1 MSNKNFGFGTQIR
14 KSPYFDST
22 VKWGATGFSV
32 YNHMYIPRD
41 FGSPE
46 QNFWNLIEK
55 SILCDVAVE
64 RQVEITGSDAYKFIQ
79 LLTPR
84 DLSKLSVGQCK
95 YVLIVNND
103 GGILNDPVLLR
114 LAENHFWL
122 SLADSDVL
130 LWAQGV
136 AVNSGLDVKI
146 SEPDVSP
153 LQLQGPT
160 SQEIMVKLFG
170 EDIRDLKYYWLR
182 EYQLDGI
189 PLIVSRT
196 GWSSE
201 LGYEIYLRD
210 GSKGNE
216 LYEKIMAAGKEHGIQ
231 PGHTSSIRR
240 IEGGMLSY
248 HADADIHTNP
258 FELGLDRLVNLDS
271 EINFI
276 GKKALKKI
284 KEKGISRK
292 QVGLVIDCAP
302 LSGPNTTFWPIKK
315 DRKQIGK
322 VTSAVYSPRL
332 KKNIALAMV
341 SVEQSEIDFIGKEA
355 LKKIKQEGIKRKQ
368 VGLIIDCDPL
378 SGPNT
383 TFWPIEKDGKKI
395 GKVTSAVYSPRL
407 KKNIALAMIEIN
419 YSELGNR
426 LDVQIHEGKYS
437 ATIVEKPFYDPKK
450 NIVKS

>member
-1 MSNKNFGFGTQIR
+1 MSHKNFGFGTQIR

-64 RQVEITGSDAYKFIQ
+64 RQVEITGPDAYKFIQ

-84 DLSKLSVGQCK
+84 DLSNLSVGQCK

-122 SLADSDVL
+122 SLADSDIL

-136 AVNSGLDVKI
+136 AVNSGLDVEI

-160 SQEIMVKLFG
+160 SQEIMVNLFG
-170 EDIRDLKYYWLR
+170 EDIKDLKYYWLR
-182 EYQLDGI
+182 EYELDGI

-210 GSKGNE
+210 GSRGNE
-216 LYEKIMAAGKEHGIQ
+216 LYEKIMEAGNKHGIQ

-248 HADADIHTNP
+248 HADADINTNP
-258 FELGLDRLVNLDS
+258 FELGFDRLVNLNS
-271 EINFI
+271 EI
-276 GKKALKKI
+276 K
-284 KEKGISRK
+284 
-292 QVGLVIDCAP
+292 
-302 LSGPNTTFWPIKK
+302 
-315 DRKQIGK
+315 
-322 VTSAVYSPRL
+322 
-332 KKNIALAMV
+332 
-341 SVEQSEIDFIGKEA
+341 FIGKEA

-383 TFWPIEKDGKKI
+383 TFWPIEKETKTI

-407 KKNIALAMIEIN
+407 KKNIALAMIEIKH
-419 YSELGNR
+419 SELGNQI
-426 LDVQIHEGKYS
+426 DVQTHQGKYS

-450 NIVKS
+450 KIANS

>member
-1 MSNKNFGFGTQIR
+1 MTDKNFGFGTQIR

-41 FGSPE
+41 FGDPE

-64 RQVEITGSDAYKFIQ
+64 RQVEITGPDAHKFTQ

-84 DLSKLSVGQCK
+84 DLSNISIGQCK
-95 YVLIVNND
+95 YVLITNNE

-136 AVNSGLDVKI
+136 AVNSGLNVNI

-160 SQEIMVKLFG
+160 SKDIMVKLFG
-170 EDIRDLKYYWLR
+170 ESIKDLKYYWFK
-182 EYQLDGI
+182 EFDLDGI

-201 LGYEIYLRD
+201 FGYELFLRD
-210 GSKGNE
+210 GSKGND
-216 LYEKIMAAGKEHGIQ
+216 LYEKIMNAGKDHGLQ

-258 FELGLDRLVNLDS
+258 FELGFDRLVSLDNDI
-271 EINFI
+271 EFI
-276 GKKALKKI
+276 GKAALKKI
-284 KEKGISRK
+284 KAEGIKRK
-292 QVGLVIDCAP
+292 QVGLEINCEP

-315 DRKQIGK
+315 NNNEIGK

-341 SVEQSEIDFIGKEA
+341 NIKNSEIGTDLEVETNKGKFTA
-355 LKKIKQEGIKRKQ
+355 K
-368 VGLIIDCDPL
+368 
-378 SGPNT
+378 
-383 TFWPIEKDGKKI
+383 
-395 GKVTSAVYSPRL
+395 
-407 KKNIALAMIEIN
+407 
-419 YSELGNR
+419 
-426 LDVQIHEGKYS
+426 
-437 ATIVEKPFYDPKK
+437 IVEKPFYDPKK
-450 NIVKS
+450 KIASN

>member
-1 MSNKNFGFGTQIR
+1 MLIGSMLNKNFGFGTQIR

-46 QNFWNLIEK
+46 KNFWNLIEK
-55 SILCDVAVE
+55 AILCDVAVE
-64 RQVEITGSDAYKFIQ
+64 RQVEITGPDAYKFIQ

-84 DLSKLSVGQCK
+84 DLSKLAIGQCK
-95 YVLIVNND
+95 YVLITNNE

-136 AVNSGLDVKI
+136 AVNSGLNVKI
-146 SEPDVSP
+146 TEPDVSP
-153 LQLQGPT
+153 LQLQGPK
-160 SQEIMVKLFG
+160 SGEIMVKLFG
-170 EDIRDLKYYWLR
+170 DSIKNLRYYWLK
-182 EYQLDGI
+182 EYNLDGI

-210 GSKGNE
+210 GSKGNQ
-216 LYEKIMAAGKEHGIQ
+216 LYEKIMKAGKEHGLQ

-248 HADADIHTNP
+248 HADADINTNP

-271 EINFI
+271 DIN
-276 GKKALKKI
+276 
-284 KEKGISRK
+284 
-292 QVGLVIDCAP
+292 
-302 LSGPNTTFWPIKK
+302 
-315 DRKQIGK
+315 
-322 VTSAVYSPRL
+322 
-332 KKNIALAMV
+332 
-341 SVEQSEIDFIGKEA
+341 FIGKEA
-355 LKKIKQEGIKRKQ
+355 LKKIKQSGVKRKQ
-368 VGLIIDCDPL
+368 IGLELDCEPL
-378 SGPNT
+378 KGPNT
-383 TFWPIEKDGKKI
+383 TFWSIFKDGKKV
-395 GKVTSAVYSPRL
+395 GKVTSAIYSPRL

-419 YSELGNR
+419 QSNIGNKFKVKT
-426 LDVQIHEGKYS
+426 DNIEVNCVV
-437 ATIVEKPFYDPKK
+437 VEKPFFDPKK
-450 NIVKS
+450 QIASS

>member
-14 KSPYFDST
+14 KSPYFDAT

-64 RQVEITGSDAYKFIQ
+64 RQVEITGPDAYKFTQ

-170 EDIRDLKYYWLR
+170 ESIRDLKYYWLR
-182 EYQLDGI
+182 EYELDGI

-210 GSKGNE
+210 GSRGNE
-216 LYEKIMAAGKEHGIQ
+216 LYEKIMDAGKEHGIQ

-258 FELGLDRLVNLDS
+258 FELGFDRLVNLDS
-271 EINFI
+271 DIN
-276 GKKALKKI
+276 
-284 KEKGISRK
+284 
-292 QVGLVIDCAP
+292 
-302 LSGPNTTFWPIKK
+302 
-315 DRKQIGK
+315 
-322 VTSAVYSPRL
+322 
-332 KKNIALAMV
+332 
-341 SVEQSEIDFIGKEA
+341 FIGKEA

-407 KKNIALAMIEIN
+407 KKNIALAMIEISH
-419 YSELGNR
+419 SELGNQ
-426 LDVQIHEGKYS
+426 LDIETHEGKYS

-450 NIVKS
+450 KIASS

>member
-46 QNFWNLIEK
+46 KNFWNLIEK

-64 RQVEITGSDAYKFIQ
+64 RQVEITGPDAYKFTQ

-84 DLSKLSVGQCK
+84 DLSKLAIGQCK
-95 YVLIVNND
+95 YILIVNND

-136 AVNSGLDVKI
+136 AVNSGLNVKI

-170 EDIRDLKYYWLR
+170 EGIRELKYYWLK
-182 EYQLDGI
+182 EYEIDGI

-210 GSKGNE
+210 GSRGNE
-216 LYEKIMAAGKEHGIQ
+216 LYEKIMEAGKEHGLK

-258 FELGLDRLVNLDS
+258 FELGFDRLVNLES
-271 EINFI
+271 EVNFI
-276 GKKALKKI
+276 GKK
-284 KEKGISRK
+284 
-292 QVGLVIDCAP
+292 
-302 LSGPNTTFWPIKK
+302 
-315 DRKQIGK
+315 
-322 VTSAVYSPRL
+322 
-332 KKNIALAMV
+332 
-341 SVEQSEIDFIGKEA
+341 A

-383 TFWPIEKDGKKI
+383 TFWQIEKNAKNV

-419 YSELGNR
+419 HAVLGNQ
-426 LDVQIHEGKYS
+426 LDIQTHEGKYS

-450 NIVKS
+450 KIASG